1 MLVYGELYF
10 QINLVVY
17 NFFLTL
23 RSINGKASQISVH
36 GNRYF

>member
-10 QINLVVY
+10 QIDLVV
-17 NFFLTL
+17 FLTL